1 MLLRDVKVSCSSG
14 QELNVISFA
23 SRRVKSKDPIK
34 SDLKCWV
41 TRLLDGTV
49 YFSLRF
55 FVLICYM
62 YVSCVMY
69 YTVQYWPELT

>member
-55 FVLICYM
+55 CVDMLHVRLMRHVLHSA
-62 YVSCVMY
+62 V
-69 YTVQYWPELT
+69 LA